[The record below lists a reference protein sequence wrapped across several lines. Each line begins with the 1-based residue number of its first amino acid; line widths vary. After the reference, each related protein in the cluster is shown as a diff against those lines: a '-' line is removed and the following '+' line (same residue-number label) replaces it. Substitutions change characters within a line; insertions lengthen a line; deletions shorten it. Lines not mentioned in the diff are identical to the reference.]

1 MMPLLAHVTESEYP
15 LGLALFLG
23 GVGVGVGF
31 GVALGVVKY
40 FRSR

>member
-1 MMPLLAHVTESEYP
+1 MLSLLAHVTPNEYQ

-23 GVGVGVGF
+23 GLGIGVGVGI
-31 GVALGVVKY
+31 GLGVVKY

>member
-1 MMPLLAHVTESEYP
+1 MMPLIAHVTESEYP

-23 GVGVGVGF
+23 GVGVGVGL
-31 GVALGVVKY
+31 GVALGIMKY

>member
-1 MMPLLAHVTESEYP
+1 MMPLIAHVTESEYP

-23 GVGVGVGF
+23 GLGVGVGL
-31 GVALGVVKY
+31 GIALGVVKY

>member
-15 LGLALFLG
+15 LGFALFLG
-23 GVGVGVGF
+23 GLGVGIG
-31 GVALGVVKY
+31 LGVVLGVMKY

>member
-1 MMPLLAHVTESEYP
+1 MMPLLAHVTETEYP

-23 GVGVGVGF
+23 GLGLGIGF
-31 GVALGVVKY
+31 GVAFGIMKY

>member
-1 MMPLLAHVTESEYP
+1 MLPLIAHVTESEYP

-23 GVGVGVGF
+23 GIGVGIGM
-31 GVALGVVKY
+31 GVALGVMKY

>member
-23 GVGVGVGF
+23 GVGVGVGL
-31 GVALGVVKY
+31 GVAWGIMKY